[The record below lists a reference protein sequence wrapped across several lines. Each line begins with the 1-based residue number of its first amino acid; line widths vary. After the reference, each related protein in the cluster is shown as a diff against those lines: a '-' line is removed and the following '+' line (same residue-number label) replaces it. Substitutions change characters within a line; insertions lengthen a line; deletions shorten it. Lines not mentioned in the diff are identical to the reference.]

1 LKAGSKEEKT
11 TMTMSM
17 TGYGQGKAK
26 NQEMSIVIDLKS
38 VNNRYLDLNIRMPRK
53 FNPFEDDLKEQ
64 IKRHLVRGKVDV
76 FINIE
81 RSNREDLVITPDMP
95 LLERYVRAYEAVNE
109 AFGLK
114 DPVSLSLLTRVP
126 EALIIEDRALDEDA
140 TKKLLLEAV
149 DMALSEMKIMRK
161 TEGEKLTLDILDKTD
176 KMNLVLQQIEQV
188 SATIPQRHKEKMLE
202 RIKDLLDQVED
213 FDEDKL
219 NMEVAIFADRKDINE
234 EIVRLKSHFDQVR
247 SLMASREAVG
257 RKLDF
262 LLQEMNREVNTIGS
276 KSPDYD
282 ISNQVVELKSYL
294 EKIREQAQNIE

>member
-1 LKAGSKEEKT
+1 
-11 TMTMSM
+11 MTMSM

-81 RSNREDLVITPDMP
+81 RSNREDLVITPDLP
-95 LLERYVRAYEAVNE
+95 LLERYVRAYEAINE

-114 DPVSLSLLTRVP
+114 DSVSLSLLTRVP

-276 KSPDYD
+276 KSPEYD

>member
-1 LKAGSKEEKT
+1 
-11 TMTMSM
+11 MTMSM

-81 RSNREDLVITPDMP
+81 RSNREDLVITPDLP
-95 LLERYVRAYEAVNE
+95 LLERYVRAYEAISE

-176 KMNLVLQQIEQV
+176 KMNLVLQQIEKV

-276 KSPDYD
+276 KSPEYD